1 MGCNCNEEQTP
12 CGQKPCV
19 PIKDCSCPV
28 KDLSTDCVLY
38 TDDDLECSGIK
49 KGTILTDLIQQLD
62 AFICDVKA
70 ELIRMFTIVN
80 IGNGARWFKGVDALA
95 RKVFRTAVS
104 TSPIIT
110 IAESTDGNE
119 VEFGIDETELTDF
132 VQTNQKTYSV
142 ENIGEGIGVYK
153 TPDDVVGNHTQ
164 FNLRKIKSSTLAIM
178 LSEDEE
184 TLEIETPSTASIPAL
199 YVNNLYVPTEAEF
212 LAGNTKGEG
221 TFAKPF
227 TDTVTAYVAGVPT
240 ITANTAIQNALDVYV
255 GDTGT
260 YSRLNPQL
268 SGQQIIVQ
276 DNSTSYTFNGD
287 FNYTKL
293 NLKIEGDINC
303 TTTNWLVDMD
313 NPLYFDSES
322 SILTIEINEG
332 INLSVSDTLGFRN
345 SGNTS
350 STPPSYTDG
359 RLCYLKGA
367 GTIYSDYNGIN
378 VLTKYIFNG
387 DGNNNDDGL
396 HFQVEC
402 KVRAIYQGIYFCKNK
417 MRIDF
422 YNSIVSGILG
432 GSVNTS
438 LKAFHQTGGQVRFFN
453 TSSISI
459 GSEVS
464 GRDYGMTFEPTDDG
478 IGYTILQ
485 IISAPI
491 GGNCNYLFA
500 RLNNENVQFNVFN
513 SPSGE
518 GFSTTIP
525 NIPTV
530 VNGLFEN
537 LGVDKWSVNF
547 KNNIFSY
554 TGIDFSKVDLTQG
567 NGVSTTNFI
576 GNNVIESLVVHDS
589 KASAIS
595 AGLPTNSAFLKRVT
609 VSAGNFVT
617 GTEYRILTSG
627 TPSIGAVGDYF
638 TAVDDGTTYVGATV
652 YLETREILI

>member
-38 TDDDLECSGIK
+38 TGDDLECSGIK

-62 AFICDVKA
+62 AYICDVRA

-80 IGNGARWFKGVDALA
+80 IGSGARWFKGVDALA

-110 IAESTDGNE
+110 ITESTDGNE
-119 VEFGIDETELTDF
+119 VEFGIDETKLTDF

-142 ENIGEGIGVYK
+142 ENVGEGIGVYK
-153 TPDDVVGNHTQ
+153 DETVVGNNTQ
-164 FNLRKIKSSTLAIM
+164 FNLRKIKSSTLSVM
-178 LSEDEE
+178 LSDDEE
-184 TLEIETPSTASIPAL
+184 SLEIETPSTASTPAL
-199 YVNNLYVPTEAEF
+199 YVNNLYIPTEAEF

-240 ITANTAIQNALDVYV
+240 ITANTAIQNALDAYV
-255 GDTGT
+255 GDTGI

-287 FNYTKL
+287 FNYTNL

-432 GSVNTS
+432 VSVNTS

-453 TSSISI
+453 TSSIGIS
-459 GSEVS
+459 SEVS

-485 IISAPI
+485 ILSAPI
-491 GGNCNYLFA
+491 SGNCNYLFA
-500 RLNNENVQFNVFN
+500 RLNNEHVQFNVFN

-525 NIPTV
+525 GTPTI

-537 LGVDKWSVNF
+537 LGIAKWAVNF

-576 GNNVIESLVVHDS
+576 GNNVIESLVIYDS
-589 KASAIS
+589 KQSAKS
-595 AGLPTNSAFLKRVT
+595 AGLSTNSAFLKRVT
-609 VSAGNFVT
+609 VSAGNFEI
-617 GTEYRILTSG
+617 GQEYRILTSG
-627 TPSIGAVGDYF
+627 TPSIGTVGDYF
-638 TAVDDGTTYVGATV
+638 TAVDNGSTYVGATA